1 MTPTEDLGLST
12 RRRNLWIAALV
23 ALAVVVAVV
32 LVLVVTGGDD
42 DSPGTSPGDAKDPV
56 TPGSSKTPSSTP
68 RTSPKASPSK
78 TPNPAVT
85 ETGAVNPAK
94 PQRVPFDQTAEP
106 AEDVALSVTSI
117 EQVKAKAT
125 APGET
130 SGPALRITMRVRN
143 DKKVALPI
151 GAAVTNLYYGTDRTP
166 SNLVLQGSKAFPA
179 SVRPGAE
186 ATGVVIYRIPPNRRD
201 KVTLEVILDNKLR
214 VIEFS
219 GGCPQDC

>member
-1 MTPTEDLGLST
+1 MTSPEEPGLST

-42 DSPGTSPGDAKDPV
+42 DDSPGDAKDPV
-56 TPGSSKTPSSTP
+56 TPGASKTPAPSSTP
-68 RTSPKASPSK
+68 RTSPKSSPSK
-78 TPNPAVT
+78 SPNPAAT

-106 AEDVALSVTSI
+106 AEGVALSVTNI

-130 SGPALRITMRVRN
+130 SGPALRITMRVKN

-151 GAAVTNLYYGTDRTP
+151 GAAVTNLYYGADRTP
-166 SNLVLQGSKAFPA
+166 SNIVLQGSKAFPA
-179 SVRPGAE
+179 TVRPGAE
-186 ATGVVIYRIPPNRRD
+186 ATGVVIYRIPPNNRD
-201 KVTLEVILDNKLR
+201 KVSLEVILDNKLR